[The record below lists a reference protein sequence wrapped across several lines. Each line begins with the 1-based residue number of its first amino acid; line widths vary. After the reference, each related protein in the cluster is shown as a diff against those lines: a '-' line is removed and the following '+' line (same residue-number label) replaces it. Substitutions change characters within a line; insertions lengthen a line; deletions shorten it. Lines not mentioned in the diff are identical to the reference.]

1 MTIKSV
7 QLKSLSLPIY
17 LEMALVL
24 HNIKEI
30 ILQWIS
36 YTEYDTGQSVNYKL
50 RRSYTNFPLTGPD
63 IRVITVATQEEDN
76 EDEEGEE
83 DMQEDHHALLV
94 KAWESKVFP
103 VIRRRFRNEAERR
116 SGLEQIK
123 GALQLGE

>member
-1 MTIKSV
+1 MSP
-7 QLKSLSLPIY
+7 S
-17 LEMALVL
+17 
-24 HNIKEI
+24 
-30 ILQWIS
+30 
-36 YTEYDTGQSVNYKL
+36 EYDTEQSVNYKL
-50 RRSYTNFPLTGPD
+50 GQSYTNFTTTGPD
-63 IRVITVATQEEDN
+63 VRILTTATQEEDN

-123 GALQLGE
+123 GALQLGMAWFTILPDHDKRT